1 MTAQE
6 QVGLRFQVIDT
17 GIGMTAENVQ
27 RVFEPYF
34 RVEGANAFRGT
45 GLGLSICARL
55 AQVLQARLN
64 AKSQLGVGT
73 CMELE
78 LRVPVDPSSE
88 TDGMPQLLAAPV
100 YVRGGF
106 RCCGFDLC
114 LAEALGAK
122 ALPYRADLPEQEGA
136 VLLET
141 WPPTQSIADWS
152 GPRVLAQ
159 PLSQA
164 VEQTSAANTWQ
175 VSAYSLLEMGRAIQ
189 MAQEAGLQRADSAAA
204 KQPGHVRTPMHL
216 RVLVVEDHPVTRM
229 ILIEQLQQLG
239 CEVGLCR
246 TAKKPCNCRIS

>member
-1 MTAQE
+1 
-6 QVGLRFQVIDT
+6 
-17 GIGMTAENVQ
+17 MTAENVQ

-34 RVEGANAFRGT
+34 RVEGANAFHGT

-114 LAEALGAK
+114 LAEALGPRPCRIVRICPSRKGQSCWKHGHLRSPSPTGVAPECW
-122 ALPYRADLPEQEGA
+122 LNLYRRLWSRHLLQTPGRSVHTVCWRWGVPYRWRRRLGC
-136 VLLET
+136 
-141 WPPTQSIADWS
+141 
-152 GPRVLAQ
+152 R
-159 PLSQA
+159 
-164 VEQTSAANTWQ
+164 
-175 VSAYSLLEMGRAIQ
+175 GRT
-189 MAQEAGLQRADSAAA
+189 
-204 KQPGHVRTPMHL
+204 V
-216 RVLVVEDHPVTRM
+216 
-229 ILIEQLQQLG
+229 QLQSSRG
-239 CEVGLCR
+239 MSEHLCIC
-246 TAKKPCNCRIS
+246 ACW